1 MPTQKEY
8 QGIQI
13 GGSVPQ
19 RILGKRDLSGL
30 WNMIN
35 IRNQRYD
42 EAIKQKSAID
52 VALGNLKLNAAED
65 KWKYDYARK
74 IQKRIDDAATMG
86 DYGDALDT
94 AVLEAGKAVSS
105 PEVMGRIRANEAY
118 EKKKQEVESRNDI
131 SDLTRQRWLDQN
143 KYHYKDTYDNEGN
156 IIGGTE
162 WNAGWSP
169 VSRVE
174 ITKLAQAAAQIAAPY
189 KGSTSTSKSGQSSV
203 TDQNGLYG
211 EKGSKSGSTMLS
223 KSGGSSR
230 SSSYSYQR
238 LPEEKIR
245 EVFDTL
251 WKADNQAMLSLEQD
265 YQDLKWKVEKL
276 TKERDETT
284 DEVKRKSLDDELVK
298 YNASY
303 LGNNNQPMTE
313 QEYMLSKV
321 NPLLHNMAYNYVQ
334 TASSV
339 SNNNSVSYGDTAEGE
354 LERASRYKD
363 GNTKNL
369 PSMPQVT
376 TSKGAP
382 TSYGTFNFNQEDSTS
397 GITDLMQQQYDR
409 FKNCK

>member
-1 MPTQKEY
+1 MSTPKEY
-8 QGIQI
+8 QGVQI
-13 GGSVPQ
+13 GGYVPQ

-65 KWKYDYARK
+65 KWKYDYGRR
-74 IQKRIDDAATMG
+74 IQKKIDEAAQFG
-86 DYGDALDT
+86 DYSRALDT
-94 AVLEAGKAVSS
+94 AILEAGKAVSS

-143 KYHYKDTYDNEGN
+143 KYHYEDTYDDEGN

-245 EVFDTL
+245 EVFDVL

-265 YQDLKWKVEKL
+265 YQDIKWKVEKL
-276 TKERDETT
+276 TKERNETT
-284 DEVKRKSLDDELVK
+284 DEAKRKSLDDELVK

-303 LGNNNQPMTE
+303 LGNNNQPMSE

-334 TASSV
+334 TSSSV
-339 SNNNSVSYGDTAEGE
+339 SSNSSVSYGDTNENSY
-354 LERASRYKD
+354 ERAKRFND
-363 GNTKNL
+363 GKTDGL
-369 PSMPQVT
+369 PSLPNVVT
-376 TSKGAP
+376 TKGAP
-382 TSYGTFNFNQEDSTS
+382 TTYGTFNFGQSSTDN
-397 GITDLMQQQYDR
+397 INDLIQ
-409 FKNCK
+409 

>member
-1 MPTQKEY
+1 MSTPKEY
-8 QGIQI
+8 QGVQI
-13 GGSVPQ
+13 GGYVPQ

-94 AVLEAGKAVSS
+94 AILEAGKAVKS

-143 KYHYKDTYDNEGN
+143 KYHYEDTYDDEGN

-189 KGSTSTSKSGQSSV
+189 KGSTSTSKSGQSSI

-245 EVFDTL
+245 EVFDVL

-265 YQDLKWKVEKL
+265 YQDIKWKVEKL

-284 DEVKRKSLDDELVK
+284 DETKRKSLDDELVK

-303 LGNNNQPMTE
+303 LGNNNQPMSE

-334 TASSV
+334 TSSSV
-339 SNNNSVSYGDTAEGE
+339 SSNNSVSYGDTNENSY
-354 LERASRYKD
+354 ERAKRFND
-363 GNTKNL
+363 GKTDGL
-369 PSMPQVT
+369 PSLPNVVT
-376 TSKGAP
+376 TKGAP
-382 TSYGTFNFNQEDSTS
+382 TTYGTFNFGQSSTDN
-397 GITDLMQQQYDR
+397 INDLIQ
-409 FKNCK
+409 

>member
-8 QGIQI
+8 QGVQI
-13 GGSVPQ
+13 GGYVPQ

-94 AVLEAGKAVSS
+94 AILEAGKAVKS

-143 KYHYKDTYDNEGN
+143 KYHYKDTYDDEGN

-189 KGSTSTSKSGQSSV
+189 KGSTSTSKSGQSSI

-223 KSGGSSR
+223 KSRGSSR

-245 EVFDTL
+245 EVFDVL

-265 YQDLKWKVEKL
+265 YQDIKWKVEKL
-276 TKERDETT
+276 TKERNETT
-284 DEVKRKSLDDELVK
+284 DETKRKSLDDELVK

-303 LGNNNQPMTE
+303 LGNNNQPMSE

-334 TASSV
+334 TSSSV
-339 SNNNSVSYGDTAEGE
+339 SSNNSVSYGDTNENSY
-354 LERASRYKD
+354 ERAKRFND
-363 GNTKNL
+363 GKTEGL
-369 PSMPQVT
+369 PSLPNVVT
-376 TSKGAP
+376 TKGAP
-382 TSYGTFNFNQEDSTS
+382 TTYGTFNFGQSSTDN
-397 GITDLMQQQYDR
+397 INDLIQ
-409 FKNCK
+409 

>member
-8 QGIQI
+8 QGVQI
-13 GGSVPQ
+13 GGYVPQ

-94 AVLEAGKAVSS
+94 AILEAGKAVSS

-143 KYHYKDTYDNEGN
+143 KYHYEDTYDDEGN

-245 EVFDTL
+245 EVFDVL

-265 YQDLKWKVEKL
+265 YQDIKWKVEKL

-284 DEVKRKSLDDELVK
+284 DETKRKSLDDELVK

-303 LGNNNQPMTE
+303 LGNNNQPMSE

-334 TASSV
+334 TSSSV
-339 SNNNSVSYGDTAEGE
+339 SSNNSVSYGDTNEGSY
-354 LERASRYKD
+354 ERAKRFNNGKTE
-363 GNTKNL
+363 GL
-369 PSMPQVT
+369 PPLPQVT
-376 TSKGAP
+376 TTKGAP
-382 TSYGTFNFNQEDSTS
+382 TTYGTFDLGQGDNTNS
-397 GITDLMQQQYDR
+397 IMDLMQ
-409 FKNCK
+409 

>member
-8 QGIQI
+8 QGVQI
-13 GGSVPQ
+13 GGYVPQ

-94 AVLEAGKAVSS
+94 AVLEAGKAVTS

-143 KYHYKDTYDNEGN
+143 KYHYEDTYDDEGN

-189 KGSTSTSKSGQSSV
+189 KGSTSTSKSEQSSV

-223 KSGGSSR
+223 KSGGFSR

-245 EVFDTL
+245 EVFDVL

-284 DEVKRKSLDDELVK
+284 DEAKRKSLDDELVK

-303 LGNNNQPMTE
+303 LGNNNQPMSE

-334 TASSV
+334 TSSSV
-339 SNNNSVSYGDTAEGE
+339 SSNSSVSYGDTNEGAY
-354 LERASRYKD
+354 ERANRFKD
-363 GNTKNL
+363 GKTEGL
-369 PSMPQVT
+369 PPLPQVT

-382 TSYGTFNFNQEDSTS
+382 TTYGTFDLGQGDSTS
-397 GITDLMQQQYDR
+397 GITDLMQ
-409 FKNCK
+409 

>member
-8 QGIQI
+8 QGVQI
-13 GGSVPQ
+13 GGYVPQ

-94 AVLEAGKAVSS
+94 AVLEARKAVSS

-143 KYHYKDTYDNEGN
+143 KYHYEDTYDDEGN

-189 KGSTSTSKSGQSSV
+189 KGSTSTSKSGQNSV

-245 EVFDTL
+245 EVFDVL

-265 YQDLKWKVEKL
+265 YQDIKWKVEKL
-276 TKERDETT
+276 TKERNETT
-284 DEVKRKSLDDELVK
+284 DETKRKSLDDELVK

-303 LGNNNQPMTE
+303 LGNNNQPMSE

-334 TASSV
+334 TSSSV
-339 SNNNSVSYGDTAEGE
+339 SSNNSVSYGDTNENSY
-354 LERASRYKD
+354 ERAKRFND
-363 GNTKNL
+363 GKTEGL
-369 PSMPQVT
+369 PSLPNVVT
-376 TSKGAP
+376 TKGAP
-382 TSYGTFNFNQEDSTS
+382 TTYGTFNFGQSSTDN
-397 GITDLMQQQYDR
+397 INDLIQ
-409 FKNCK
+409 

>member
-8 QGIQI
+8 QGVQI
-13 GGSVPQ
+13 GGYVPQ
-19 RILGKRDLSGL
+19 RILGKRDLGGL

-94 AVLEAGKAVSS
+94 AILEAGKAVKS

-143 KYHYKDTYDNEGN
+143 KYHYEDTYDDEGN

-245 EVFDTL
+245 EVFDVL

-265 YQDLKWKVEKL
+265 YQDIKWKVEKL
-276 TKERDETT
+276 TKERNETT
-284 DEVKRKSLDDELVK
+284 DETKRKSLDDELVK

-303 LGNNNQPMTE
+303 LGNNNQPMSE
-313 QEYMLSKV
+313 QEYMLSKI

-334 TASSV
+334 TSSSV
-339 SNNNSVSYGDTAEGE
+339 SSNNSVSYGDTNENSY
-354 LERASRYKD
+354 ERAKRFND
-363 GNTKNL
+363 GKTEGL
-369 PSMPQVT
+369 PSLPNIVT
-376 TSKGAP
+376 TKGAP
-382 TSYGTFNFNQEDSTS
+382 TTYGTFNFGQSSTDN
-397 GITDLMQQQYDR
+397 INDLIQ
-409 FKNCK
+409 

>member
-8 QGIQI
+8 QSVQI
-13 GGSVPQ
+13 GGYVPQ

-143 KYHYKDTYDNEGN
+143 KYHYKDTYDDKGN

-189 KGSTSTSKSGQSSV
+189 KGSTSTSKSGQSSI

-265 YQDLKWKVEKL
+265 YQDIKWKVEKL
-276 TKERDETT
+276 TKERNETT
-284 DEVKRKSLDDELVK
+284 DEIKRRTLDDELVK

-303 LGNNNQPMTE
+303 LGNNNQPMSE
-313 QEYMLSKV
+313 QEYMLSKI

-334 TASSV
+334 TSSSV
-339 SNNNSVSYGDTAEGE
+339 SSNNSVSYGDTNEGSY
-354 LERASRYKD
+354 ERAKRFND
-363 GNTKNL
+363 GKTEGL
-369 PSMPQVT
+369 PSLPNIVT
-376 TSKGAP
+376 TKGAP
-382 TSYGTFNFNQEDSTS
+382 TTYGTFNFGQSSTDN
-397 GITDLMQQQYDR
+397 INDLMQ
-409 FKNCK
+409 

>member
-8 QGIQI
+8 QGVQI
-13 GGSVPQ
+13 GGYVPQ

-94 AVLEAGKAVSS
+94 AILEAGKAVKS

-143 KYHYKDTYDNEGN
+143 KYHYEDTYDDEGN

-245 EVFDTL
+245 EVFDVL

-265 YQDLKWKVEKL
+265 YQDIKWKVEKL
-276 TKERDETT
+276 TKERNETT
-284 DEVKRKSLDDELVK
+284 DETKRKSLDDELVK

-303 LGNNNQPMTE
+303 LGNNNQPMSE

-334 TASSV
+334 TSSSV
-339 SNNNSVSYGDTAEGE
+339 SSNNSVSYGDTNEGSY
-354 LERASRYKD
+354 ERAKRFND
-363 GNTKNL
+363 GKTDGL
-369 PSMPQVT
+369 PSLPNIVT
-376 TSKGAP
+376 TKGAP
-382 TSYGTFNFNQEDSTS
+382 TTYGTFNFGQSSTDN
-397 GITDLMQQQYDR
+397 INDLIQ
-409 FKNCK
+409 

>member
-1 MPTQKEY
+1 MANLKQY
-8 QGIQI
+8 QDVQI
-13 GGSVPQ
+13 GGYVPQ

-94 AVLEAGKAVSS
+94 AILEAGKAVSS

-143 KYHYKDTYDNEGN
+143 KYHYKDTYDDEGN

-245 EVFDTL
+245 EVFDAL

-265 YQDLKWKVEKL
+265 YQDIKWKVEKL
-276 TKERDETT
+276 TKERNETT
-284 DEVKRKSLDDELVK
+284 DEAKRKSLDDELVK

-303 LGNNNQPMTE
+303 LGNNNQPMSE

-334 TASSV
+334 TSSSV
-339 SNNNSVSYGDTAEGE
+339 SSNNSVSYGDTNENSY
-354 LERASRYKD
+354 ERAKRFND
-363 GNTKNL
+363 GKTDGL
-369 PSMPQVT
+369 PSLPNVVT
-376 TSKGAP
+376 TKGAP
-382 TSYGTFNFNQEDSTS
+382 TTYGTFNFGQSSTDN
-397 GITDLMQQQYDR
+397 INDLIQ
-409 FKNCK
+409 

>member
-1 MPTQKEY
+1 MSTPKEY
-8 QGIQI
+8 QGVQI
-13 GGSVPQ
+13 GGYVPQ

-94 AVLEAGKAVSS
+94 AILEAGKAVKS

-143 KYHYKDTYDNEGN
+143 KYHYEDTYDDEGN

-245 EVFDTL
+245 EVFDVL

-265 YQDLKWKVEKL
+265 YQDIKWKVEKL
-276 TKERDETT
+276 TKERNETT

-303 LGNNNQPMTE
+303 LGNNNQPMSE

-334 TASSV
+334 TSSSV
-339 SNNNSVSYGDTAEGE
+339 SSNSSVSYGDTNEGSY
-354 LERASRYKD
+354 ERAKRFND
-363 GNTKNL
+363 GKTDGL
-369 PSMPQVT
+369 PSLPNVVT
-376 TSKGAP
+376 TKGAP
-382 TSYGTFNFNQEDSTS
+382 TTYGTFNFGQSSTDN
-397 GITDLMQQQYDR
+397 INDLIQ
-409 FKNCK
+409 

>member
-1 MPTQKEY
+1 MSTPKEY
-8 QGIQI
+8 KGVQI
-13 GGSVPQ
+13 GGYVPQ

-52 VALGNLKLNAAED
+52 VALGNLKLNSAED

-94 AVLEAGKAVSS
+94 AILEAGKAVKS

-143 KYHYKDTYDNEGN
+143 KYHYEDTYDDEGN

-189 KGSTSTSKSGQSSV
+189 KGSTSTSKSGQNSV

-245 EVFDTL
+245 EVFDVL

-265 YQDLKWKVEKL
+265 YQDIKWKVEKL
-276 TKERDETT
+276 TKERNETT
-284 DEVKRKSLDDELVK
+284 DEAKRKSLDDELVK

-303 LGNNNQPMTE
+303 LGNNNQPMSE

-321 NPLLHNMAYNYVQ
+321 NPLLHNMAYNYIQ
-334 TASSV
+334 KSSSIS
-339 SNNNSVSYGDTAEGE
+339 SNNAVSYGDTNEGSY
-354 LERASRYKD
+354 ERAKRFNDCKTD
-363 GNTKNL
+363 GL
-369 PSMPQVT
+369 PSLPNVVT
-376 TSKGAP
+376 TKGAP
-382 TSYGTFNFNQEDSTS
+382 TTYGTFNFGQSSTDN
-397 GITDLMQQQYDR
+397 INDLIQ
-409 FKNCK
+409 